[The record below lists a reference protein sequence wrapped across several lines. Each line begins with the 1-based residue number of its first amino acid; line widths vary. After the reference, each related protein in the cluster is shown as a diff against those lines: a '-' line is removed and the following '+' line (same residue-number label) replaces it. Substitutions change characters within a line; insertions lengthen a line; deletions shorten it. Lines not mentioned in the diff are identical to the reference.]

1 MEKKLSATLAVIQ
14 AAHPQAALEVWSQD
28 EARLGLFGALRRVW
42 APRGKRPIALVQP
55 RRIWAYVSAF
65 VHPASGR
72 SHLWVWSGVTIP
84 MMTAMLESFATL
96 SGACASKRIVLVVDQ
111 AGWHIS
117 QKLVVPEGLHLVY
130 LPSHT
135 PELQPTERIWPYMR
149 EAVANDTPADRA
161 ELYHRLEQRCL
172 WVANNPEVIQAA
184 THFHWWPERQ
194 CTPF

>member
-1 MEKKLSATLAVIQ
+1 MEKKLSASLAEIH
-14 AAHPQAALEVWSQD
+14 AAHPHAAVEVWSQD

-42 APRGKRPIALVQP
+42 APRGKRPIARVQP

-72 SHLWVWSGVTIP
+72 TQLWVWSGVNIP
-84 MMTAMLESFATL
+84 MMTAMLACFA
-96 SGACASKRIVLVVDQ
+96 SQAGAGAHKRIVLLVDQ
-111 AGWHIS
+111 AGWHTS
-117 QKLVVPEGLHLVY
+117 PKLVVPEGVHMVY

-149 EAVANDTPADRA
+149 EAVANDMPADRA

-172 WVANNPEVIQAA
+172 WVASNPDLMHAA
-184 THFHWWPERQ
+184 THFHWWPER
-194 CTPF
+194 

>member
-1 MEKKLSATLAVIQ
+1 MEKKLTATLAEIQ
-14 AAHPQAALEVWSQD
+14 AMLPQARLEVWCQD

-42 APRGKRPIALVQP
+42 APRGQRPIALVQP

-72 SHLWVWSGVTIP
+72 THLWVWSGVNIP
-84 MMTAMLESFATL
+84 MMTAMLASFATL
-96 SGACASKRIVLVVDQ
+96 TGACASKRIVLIVDQ

-161 ELYHRLEQRCL
+161 DLYHRLEQRCL

-184 THFHWWPERQ
+184 THFHWWPER
-194 CTPF
+194 